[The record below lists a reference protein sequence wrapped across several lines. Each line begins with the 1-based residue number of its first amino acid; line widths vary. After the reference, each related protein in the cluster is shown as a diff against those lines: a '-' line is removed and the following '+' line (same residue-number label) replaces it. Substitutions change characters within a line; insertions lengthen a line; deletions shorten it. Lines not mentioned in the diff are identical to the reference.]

1 MTAQKRPPMCRT
13 GCMFPISPD
22 GTTADVCSGCGA
34 PRIGWD
40 AYRAMLAAEQTA
52 PERTACHICG
62 DSSAHGCAPCMAQ
75 DVAEESERR
84 AIRRADRVFQRRL
97 RFYRWMVATGRL
109 TEWTRS
115 DA

>member
-1 MTAQKRPPMCRT
+1 
-13 GCMFPISPD
+13 
-22 GTTADVCSGCGA
+22 
-34 PRIGWD
+34 
-40 AYRAMLAAEQTA
+40 
-52 PERTACHICG
+52 
-62 DSSAHGCAPCMAQ
+62 MAQ